1 MSETKQKSKRI
12 KSSLETIQNKSRN
25 IYSNTLIMN
34 AMYQYKQFQYN
45 KKYLIYLQIKNKA
58 LLLQPQFGM

>member
-1 MSETKQKSKRI
+1 MTETKQKSKRI

-45 KKYLIYLQIKNKA
+45 KKYLIYLQINNKA
-58 LLLQPQFGM
+58 LLLHPQFGM

>member
-1 MSETKQKSKRI
+1 MTETKQKSKRI

-58 LLLQPQFGM
+58 LFLQPQFGM

>member
-1 MSETKQKSKRI
+1 MTETKQKSKRI
-12 KSSLETIQNKSRN
+12 KSSLETIQNKSRY

>member
-1 MSETKQKSKRI
+1 MTETKQKSKRI

-58 LLLQPQFGM
+58 LLLHPQFGM

>member
-1 MSETKQKSKRI
+1 MTETKQKSKRL
-12 KSSLETIQNKSRN
+12 KYSLETIQNKSRN

>member
-1 MSETKQKSKRI
+1 
-12 KSSLETIQNKSRN
+12 
-25 IYSNTLIMN
+25 MN

-58 LLLQPQFGM
+58 LLLHPQFGV

>member
-1 MSETKQKSKRI
+1 MTETKQKSKRI

-34 AMYQYKQFQYN
+34 EMYQYKQFQYN

>member
-1 MSETKQKSKRI
+1 MTETKRKSKRI

-58 LLLQPQFGM
+58 LLLHPQFGV

>member
-1 MSETKQKSKRI
+1 MTETKQKSKRI

-34 AMYQYKQFQYN
+34 VMYQYKQFQYN

>member
-1 MSETKQKSKRI
+1 MTETKQKSKRI

-34 AMYQYKQFQYN
+34 EMYQYKQFQYN

-58 LLLQPQFGM
+58 VHLHPQFGM

>member
-1 MSETKQKSKRI
+1 MTETKQKSKRI

-58 LLLQPQFGM
+58 LLLQPQFWM

>member
-1 MSETKQKSKRI
+1 MTETKQKSKRI

>member
-1 MSETKQKSKRI
+1 MTETKQKSKRI

-58 LLLQPQFGM
+58 LLLQPQFGV

>member
-1 MSETKQKSKRI
+1 MTETKQKSKRI

-34 AMYQYKQFQYN
+34 AMYQYKHFQYN